1 MTPSAWGKAI
11 GRARRLASP
20 AEVAVVRENL
30 RYLGLS
36 AGQDPLVQQT
46 FDAFGTFVVEFF
58 RGLSLPPEQIAR
70 GWQVEG
76 RDHFERLNQGER
88 GWILAGA
95 HTGNWE
101 HLSSLAA
108 LYRRRIVA
116 PTGRQFLPFLSGVV
130 KEAKRRRAV
139 QSVSTR
145 HGLRELLRA
154 LDRGDLVALPLD
166 GGSFQLGVGV
176 HLLGRRVRLA
186 DGAARLSLLAGVP
199 ILPVFSRRTAFMEQD
214 VFIHHPLEPAAAG
227 PHHARSAPGGE
238 DALPRR
244 QVVAVMENLAT
255 LMGEHLLSCPGQ
267 WCIFRSIL
275 PGTGRVRW
283 KAPAARPN
291 RAEVQPTA

>member
-1 MTPSAWGKAI
+1 MTSSALGRAI

-30 RYLGLS
+30 RYLGLD
-36 AGQDPLVQQT
+36 AGQDPPVHQT

-58 RGLSLPPEQIAR
+58 RGLSLPPEQIAS
-70 GWQVEG
+70 GWQIEG
-76 RDHFERLNQGER
+76 REHFERLNRSER
-88 GWILAGA
+88 GWILAGV

-108 LYRRRIVA
+108 LHGRRIVA
-116 PTGRQFLPFLSGVV
+116 PTGRQFLPLLSGVV

-145 HGLRELLRA
+145 HGLRDLLRV

-166 GGSFQLGVGV
+166 GGSFQRGVGV

-186 DGAARLSLLAGVP
+186 DGAARLSHLAGVP

-214 VFIHHPLEPAAAG
+214 VRIHRPVEPARDAL
-227 PHHARSAPGGE
+227 GGE
-238 DALPRR
+238 ESLSRR
-244 QVVAVMENLAT
+244 QVVAVMETLAT

-275 PGTGRVRW
+275 PGPGRVRW
-283 KAPAARPN
+283 NATAGRPN
-291 RAEVQPTA
+291 RAEMQPTS